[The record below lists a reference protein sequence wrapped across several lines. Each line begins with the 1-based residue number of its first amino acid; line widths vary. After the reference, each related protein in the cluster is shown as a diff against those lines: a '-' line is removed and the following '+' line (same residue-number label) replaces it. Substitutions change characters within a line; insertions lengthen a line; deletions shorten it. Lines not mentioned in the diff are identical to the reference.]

1 MFDNKK
7 KVVSGIVALSGTFVT
22 PETAQASVNRSK
34 LTFLVKASQH
44 SAATKQAADS
54 LNKVKATK
62 KILDLM
68 KADVQKAINKATN
81 IRNEAFKKVNQAE
94 EVAEAAKEDWNI
106 KLVIAVKKLQ
116 QIEGNPEKTYLI
128 QQVLQGKEDAEKA
141 KENFDN
147 KKAEVARR
155 RLYLEECQE
164 NLETVIEMQD
174 NRIRTAEMACK
185 IAQIEQQNAICF
197 AA

>member
-1 MFDNKK
+1 MFDNKE

-34 LTFLVKASQH
+34 LNFLIKTTQDSV
-44 SAATKQAADS
+44 ATTQAAS
-54 LNKVKATK
+54 LNKVKGTK
-62 KILDLM
+62 KVLDFV
-68 KADVQKAINKATN
+68 KADAQKAINKAKN
-81 IRNEAFKKVNQAE
+81 IRNEALKKVNQAE

-116 QIEGNPEKTYLI
+116 QLQDNPEKQYLI

-147 KKAEVARR
+147 KKAEVVRR
-155 RLYLEECQE
+155 RLYLEECSQE
-164 NLETVIEMQD
+164 LEAVIEMQN
-174 NRIRTAEMACK
+174 NRIKDVEMACE
-185 IAQIEQQNAICF
+185 IAQDQQQKAICF
-197 AA
+197 TV

>member
-1 MFDNKK
+1 MFDNKE

-22 PETAQASVNRSK
+22 PQTAQTSVNRSK
-34 LTFLVKASQH
+34 LNFLIKTTQDSV
-44 SAATKQAADS
+44 ATTQAADS
-54 LNKVKATK
+54 SKVKGTK
-62 KILDLM
+62 KVLDFV
-68 KADVQKAINKATN
+68 KADAQKAINKAKN
-81 IRNEAFKKVNQAE
+81 IRNGALKKVNQAE

-116 QIEGNPEKTYLI
+116 QLQDNPEKQYLI

-155 RLYLEECQE
+155 RLYLEECSQE
-164 NLETVIEMQD
+164 LEAVIEMQD
-174 NRIRTAEMACK
+174 NRIKDVKMACN
-185 IAQIEQQNAICF
+185 IAQLEQQKAICF
-197 AA
+197 TV

>member
-1 MFDNKK
+1 MFDNKE

-34 LTFLVKASQH
+34 LNFLIKTTQDSV
-44 SAATKQAADS
+44 ATTQAAS
-54 LNKVKATK
+54 INKVKGTK
-62 KILDLM
+62 KVLDFV
-68 KADVQKAINKATN
+68 KADAQKAINKAKN
-81 IRNEAFKKVNQAE
+81 IRNEALKKVNQAE

-116 QIEGNPEKTYLI
+116 QLQDNPEKQYLI

-147 KKAEVARR
+147 KKAEVVRR
-155 RLYLEECQE
+155 RLYLEECSQE
-164 NLETVIEMQD
+164 LEAVIEMQN
-174 NRIRTAEMACK
+174 NRIKDVEMACE
-185 IAQIEQQNAICF
+185 IAQDQQQKAICF
-197 AA
+197 TV

>member
-1 MFDNKK
+1 MFDNKE

-34 LTFLVKASQH
+34 LNFLIKTTQDSV
-44 SAATKQAADS
+44 ATTQAAS
-54 LNKVKATK
+54 INKVKGTK
-62 KILDLM
+62 KVLDFV
-68 KADVQKAINKATN
+68 KADAQKAINKAKN
-81 IRNEAFKKVNQAE
+81 IRNEALKKVNQAE

-116 QIEGNPEKTYLI
+116 QLQDNPEKQYLI

-147 KKAEVARR
+147 KKAEVARK
-155 RLYLEECQE
+155 RLYLEECSQE
-164 NLETVIEMQD
+164 LETVIEMQD
-174 NRIRTAEMACK
+174 NRIKDVEMACN
-185 IAQIEQQNAICF
+185 IAQLEQQKAICF
-197 AA
+197 TV